1 MFKKEITFF
10 LLIVLLLSGCAT
22 SGPTKPIKAKK
33 SSYLY
38 EDTETL
44 VMLDSRLRK
53 QLYLVDESVSR
64 SKDGRLIAKAKFFN
78 KTKDTLKVQIQT
90 LFKSTDGSIIDET
103 NWELILVPGNGYYYH
118 EAKSLNNKADRYTM
132 RCRFAR

>member
-1 MFKKEITFF
+1 MFKKETTIL
-10 LLIVLLLSGCAT
+10 LLIVLFLAGCAT
-22 SGPTKPIKAKK
+22 GPTKPIKARKT
-33 SSYLY
+33 SYLY

-53 QLYLVDESVSR
+53 QLYLVDESTSR
-64 SKDGRLIAKAKFFN
+64 SEDGRLIAKGKFFN

-90 LFKSTDGSIIDET
+90 LFKSTEGYTTDET
-103 NWELILVPGNGYYYH
+103 NWELILVPGNGYYYY
-118 EAKSLNNKADRYTM
+118 EAKSLNNKAVKYTM